1 MDKWSTNKT
10 VSSLENPKGF
20 KVIQIPALLARAV
33 LLETSGGCE
42 LCGRI
47 TESDD
52 IMYYIAS
59 INQVYCDTC
68 FIAWYNSA
76 TRYKPDI
83 EQEEKNY
90 ERVVQ
95 ILKGAG
101 WWETPLK

>member
-1 MDKWSTNKT
+1 MDKWSVNKT
-10 VSSLENPKGF
+10 VTNLDNPKGF
-20 KVIQIPALLARAV
+20 KIIQIPALLARAV
-33 LLETSGGCE
+33 LLQSGGGCE
-42 LCGRI
+42 LCNKI
-47 TESDD
+47 VETDE

-59 INQVYCDTC
+59 IDQVYCADC

-76 TRYKPDI
+76 TRYKSEI

-90 ERVVQ
+90 EKTVR